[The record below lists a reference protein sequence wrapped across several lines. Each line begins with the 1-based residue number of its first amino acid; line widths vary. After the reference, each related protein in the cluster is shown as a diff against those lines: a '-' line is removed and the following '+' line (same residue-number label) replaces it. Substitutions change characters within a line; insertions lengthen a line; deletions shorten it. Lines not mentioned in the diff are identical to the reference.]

1 MPTTFKSTDKTSSKE
16 ETIAKAV
23 ARAKSTSGKSRGSPS
38 KVAAF
43 TLDDVQDFLASKKD
57 TSARAEVKIAEKPR
71 PRKTPSLLQVDRP
84 RENRNLGAASVME
97 ILGYNPGKGL
107 KAERE
112 EAKVPGKFKPYY
124 KLLVQLRRQ
133 LTEELDPHTRET
145 GQKPGKDAS
154 GDSADNNQNPAD
166 EGTEPFDLDFALSLL
181 SGEEDALAEI
191 EEAIQ
196 RIFDG
201 TYGVCKVTGKQI
213 SRERLLAVPFT
224 KYSLHGKEDLERNKR
239 RTLQRGGIY
248 GSALE
253 DFSQYLG
260 DDS

>member
-1 MPTTFKSTDKTSSKE
+1 MPTTLKSTDKSSFKE
-16 ETIAKAV
+16 VTIAKAV
-23 ARAKSTSGKSRGSPS
+23 ARAKSTSGKSRVSPS

-57 TSARAEVKIAEKPR
+57 TPARTEVKKPEKAP
-71 PRKTPSLLQVDRP
+71 PKKAPSILQVDRP

-97 ILGYNPGKGL
+97 ILGYDPGKGL

-112 EAKVPGKFKPYY
+112 EAKVPGKFEPYY

-145 GQKPGKDAS
+145 VKKPGKDAS
-154 GDSADNNQNPAD
+154 GDSAGNNQNLAD
-166 EGTEPFDLDFALSLL
+166 EGTEPFDRDFALSLV
-181 SGEEDALAEI
+181 SSEEDALAEI

-196 RIFDG
+196 RIYDG

-224 KYSLHGKEDLERNKR
+224 KYSLQGKEDLERNKR
-239 RTLQRGGIY
+239 RTLQRGGIF